1 MRMCFVSSVLL
12 GHCTVISRRNKVS
25 YLFSGR
31 RWNVVSVDR
40 TDATSFWVVKRER
53 ANSSIIYLKNNSTER
68 YLGMLDN
75 FLFSNWLE
83 MQCSRFLCGIL
94 TFVRHFLYILT
105 GLDGTYVY
113 TKTHH
118 FCAEKWRWE
127 GMNETSNRGHL
138 FATFTGKYLTVR
150 NGTLWSVSSRS
161 QDSIWYLES
170 V

>member
-1 MRMCFVSSVLL
+1 MLFPGETRF
-12 GHCTVISRRNKVS
+12 H
-25 YLFSGR
+25 LFSGR

-40 TDATSFWVVKRER
+40 TDATSFWEVKRER

-105 GLDGTYVY
+105 GLDGTYAEQTFVY
-113 TKTHH
+113 NSVLLTGMEFTCTLRH
-118 FCAEKWRWE
+118 FLCP
-127 GMNETSNRGHL
+127 
-138 FATFTGKYLTVR
+138 
-150 NGTLWSVSSRS
+150 
-161 QDSIWYLES
+161 
-170 V
+170 